1 MSKKKNKPNANAKAM
16 RRALQRLP
24 EKQPASYSLDF
35 PDLPDG
41 VKPNGL
47 AMDNSPLGNFGADC
61 FFGTGFIGY
70 PRLAEL
76 AQISEYRGVSETTA
90 NEMTRQWIEIKS
102 VGEEDNSEAI
112 KQIEECYERLNVRG
126 VFRKAIET
134 DGLFG
139 RGQILVQ
146 IKDHDGKLANP
157 LLLTEKTIAK
167 GSLKALVNIE
177 PMWTTPA
184 PYNAI
189 DPTLPDFYKPKAWYV
204 MAQEIHASRLF
215 TLISRP
221 VPDMLKPA
229 YNFGG
234 VSMTQLMMPYVE
246 RWLRTVDSVSDLLH
260 SFSLS
265 GIKTDMSAILSGSDD
280 GDTNIMLRAELYNRL
295 RDNRGLMLLSKDEEE
310 FFQFNTPLSG
320 LDALLAQSQEQMAA
334 PSHTPLVKLLGITP
348 SGLNASTEGEIAVY
362 YDYIRA
368 MQENLLRDPL
378 DKLLKLVQ
386 LHLFGKVND
395 NITFDFAPL
404 QQMNE
409 TELSTIRKSD
419 TDRDVAYIQAGV
431 VSAEE
436 VRGRLASEPD
446 SGYNGIDVEDVPEM
460 PDDGFSDG
468 LNDGEWE
475 DGGDP
480 ADLKPEPAQDAEWD
494 ESKHPRAENGQFGGG
509 SGEKQTGKPS
519 KGKIDLGSLFQTA
532 ISNSGGNA
540 VYSDFAVIDGKTA
553 GIVKAE
559 TGIDISGWKH
569 SIGEADIR
577 HILKKHGNEKTE
589 NSRGQR
595 AVTQQDI
602 EKLPEIL
609 SDFDDMQYSGT
620 NEFGNETFLVKKR
633 IDDEIYC
640 AQEIWTGR
648 KKMVVKSMWIKT
660 AKKKP

>member
-1 MSKKKNKPNANAKAM
+1 MSKKKKHTDKAM

-35 PDLPDG
+35 PSLPDG
-41 VKPNGL
+41 VKPNGI
-47 AMDNSPLGNFGADC
+47 AMDSSPLGNFGADC

-76 AQISEYRGVSETTA
+76 AQISEYRSVSETTA

-102 VGEEDNSEAI
+102 VGEEDNSETI
-112 KQIEECYERLNVRG
+112 KQIEECYERLNVRD

-157 LLLTEKTIAK
+157 LLLTEKTITK

-295 RDNRGLMLLSKDEEE
+295 RDNRGLMLLNKDEEE

-362 YDYIRA
+362 YDYIRS

-395 NITFDFAPL
+395 NITFDFVPL
-404 QQMNE
+404 QQMSE
-409 TELSTIRKSD
+409 TELSIIRKSD

-446 SGYNGIDVEDVPEM
+446 SGYNGIDVEDVPGI

-468 LNDGEWE
+468 LNDGGEE
-475 DGGDP
+475 EGEAPTDP
-480 ADLKPEPAQDAEWD
+480 KPEPAQDAEWD
-494 ESKHPRAENGQFGGG
+494 ESKHPRAENGQFGAG
-509 SGEKQTGKPS
+509 SRLPEKQE
-519 KGKIDLGSLFQTA
+519 DQA
-532 ISNSGGNA
+532 Q
-540 VYSDFAVIDGKTA
+540 
-553 GIVKAE
+553 AE
-559 TGIDISGWKH
+559 MPEIK
-569 SIGEADIR
+569 
-577 HILKKHGNEKTE
+577 GNELGLWSSMKELRNKAKDYAKRFVGKRFVNRST
-589 NSRGQR
+589 
-595 AVTQQDI
+595 
-602 EKLPEIL
+602 
-609 SDFDDMQYSGT
+609 
-620 NEFGNETFLVKKR
+620 GNEIEVPMSGVKHTLAGAADSLIKTIPAIPKIIQSSRLVATKEDKHNDPN
-633 IDDEIYC
+633 IIAVEIYQAKVRVESLDKEVVMTVKHC
-640 AQEIWTGR
+640 RDGR
-648 KKMVVKSMWIKT
+648 RYYDHGYLKE
-660 AKKKP
+660 

>member
-1 MSKKKNKPNANAKAM
+1 MSKKKKHTDKAM

-35 PDLPDG
+35 PGLPDG
-41 VKPNGL
+41 VKPNGI
-47 AMDNSPLGNFGADC
+47 AMDGSPLGNFGADC

-76 AQISEYRGVSETTA
+76 AQISEYRSVSETTA

-102 VGEEDNSEAI
+102 AGEEDNSETI
-112 KQIEECYERLNVRG
+112 RQIEECCERLNVRD
-126 VFRKAIET
+126 VFRKAVET

-146 IKDHDGKLANP
+146 IKGHDGKLANP

-184 PYNAI
+184 PYNAV

-265 GIKTDMSAILSGSDD
+265 GIKTDMSAILGGSDD
-280 GDTNIMLRAELYNRL
+280 GDTNIILRAELYNRL

-348 SGLNASTEGEIAVY
+348 SGLNAGTEGEIAVY
-362 YDYIRA
+362 YDHIRA

-395 NITFDFAPL
+395 NITFDFVPL
-404 QQMNE
+404 RQMSE

-436 VRGRLASEPD
+436 VRGRLAGEPG

-468 LNDGEWE
+468 LNDGAEE
-475 DGGDP
+475 DVGGQADP
-480 ADLKPEPAQDAEWD
+480 KPEPAQDAEWD
-494 ESKHPRAENGQFGGG
+494 ESKHPRAENGRFGGG
-509 SGEKQTGKPS
+509 SGQPERQDGQLQVEIPEIKGSELGLWSSMKELRNKAKDYAKRFVGKKFVNRS
-519 KGKIDLGSLFQTA
+519 T
-532 ISNSGGNA
+532 
-540 VYSDFAVIDGKTA
+540 
-553 GIVKAE
+553 
-559 TGIDISGWKH
+559 
-569 SIGEADIR
+569 
-577 HILKKHGNEKTE
+577 GNEIEVPMSGVKHTLAGAADSLIKTIPAIPKIIQS
-589 NSRGQR
+589 SRLVATKEDKHNDQNII
-595 AVTQQDI
+595 AV
-602 EKLPEIL
+602 
-609 SDFDDMQYSGT
+609 
-620 NEFGNETFLVKKR
+620 
-633 IDDEIYC
+633 EIYQAKVRVESLDKEVVMTVKHC
-640 AQEIWTGR
+640 RDGR
-648 KKMVVKSMWIKT
+648 RYYDHGYLKE
-660 AKKKP
+660 

>member
-1 MSKKKNKPNANAKAM
+1 MSKKKKHTDKAM

-35 PDLPDG
+35 PALPDG

-47 AMDNSPLGNFGADC
+47 AMDSSPLGNFGADC

-76 AQISEYRGVSETTA
+76 AQISEYRSVSETTA

-112 KQIEECYERLNVRG
+112 KQIEECYERLNVRD

-362 YDYIRA
+362 YDHIRA

-395 NITFDFAPL
+395 NITFDFVPL
-404 QQMNE
+404 QQMTE
-409 TELSTIRKSD
+409 AELSTIRKSD

-468 LNDGEWE
+468 LNEGEGE
-475 DGGDP
+475 EGEAP
-480 ADLKPEPAQDAEWD
+480 TAPKPEPAQDAKRD
-494 ESKHPRAENGQFGGG
+494 ESKP
-509 SGEKQTGKPS
+509 
-519 KGKIDLGSLFQTA
+519 
-532 ISNSGGNA
+532 
-540 VYSDFAVIDGKTA
+540 
-553 GIVKAE
+553 
-559 TGIDISGWKH
+559 
-569 SIGEADIR
+569 
-577 HILKKHGNEKTE
+577 
-589 NSRGQR
+589 
-595 AVTQQDI
+595 
-602 EKLPEIL
+602 
-609 SDFDDMQYSGT
+609 
-620 NEFGNETFLVKKR
+620 
-633 IDDEIYC
+633 
-640 AQEIWTGR
+640 
-648 KKMVVKSMWIKT
+648 
-660 AKKKP
+660 

>member
-1 MSKKKNKPNANAKAM
+1 MSKKKKHTDKAM

-35 PDLPDG
+35 PALPDG
-41 VKPNGL
+41 VKPNGI
-47 AMDNSPLGNFGADC
+47 AMDGSPLGNFGADC

-76 AQISEYRGVSETTA
+76 AQISEYRSVSETTA

-102 VGEEDNSEAI
+102 AGEEDNSEAI
-112 KQIEECYERLNVRG
+112 KQIEECCERLNVRD
-126 VFRKAIET
+126 VFRKAVET

-146 IKDHDGKLANP
+146 IKGHDGKLANP

-184 PYNAI
+184 PYNAV

-265 GIKTDMSAILSGSDD
+265 GIKTDMSAILGGSDD
-280 GDTNIMLRAELYNRL
+280 GDTNIILRAELYNRL

-362 YDYIRA
+362 YDHIRA

-395 NITFDFAPL
+395 NITFDFVPL
-404 QQMNE
+404 RQMSE

-436 VRGRLASEPD
+436 VRGRLAGEPG

-468 LNDGEWE
+468 MNDGAEE
-475 DGGDP
+475 DVGGQTDP
-480 ADLKPEPAQDAEWD
+480 KPEPAQDAEWD
-494 ESKHPRAENGQFGGG
+494 ESKHPRAQNGRFGGG
-509 SGEKQTGKPS
+509 SGQPERQDGQLQVEIPEIKGSELGLWSSMKELRNKAKDYAKRFVGKKFVNRS
-519 KGKIDLGSLFQTA
+519 T
-532 ISNSGGNA
+532 
-540 VYSDFAVIDGKTA
+540 
-553 GIVKAE
+553 
-559 TGIDISGWKH
+559 
-569 SIGEADIR
+569 
-577 HILKKHGNEKTE
+577 GNEIEVPMSGVKHTLAGAADSLIKTIPAIPKIIQS
-589 NSRGQR
+589 SRLVATKEDKHNDQNII
-595 AVTQQDI
+595 AV
-602 EKLPEIL
+602 
-609 SDFDDMQYSGT
+609 
-620 NEFGNETFLVKKR
+620 
-633 IDDEIYC
+633 EIYQAKVRVESLDKEVVMTVKHC
-640 AQEIWTGR
+640 RDGR
-648 KKMVVKSMWIKT
+648 RYYDHGYLKE
-660 AKKKP
+660 

>member
-1 MSKKKNKPNANAKAM
+1 MSKKKKHTDKAM

-35 PDLPDG
+35 PTLPDG

-47 AMDNSPLGNFGADC
+47 AMDSSPLGNFGADC

-76 AQISEYRGVSETTA
+76 AQISEYRSVSETTA

-112 KQIEECYERLNVRG
+112 KQIEECYERLNVRD

-215 TLISRP
+215 TLVSRP

-395 NITFDFAPL
+395 NITFDFVPL
-404 QQMNE
+404 QQMTE
-409 TELSTIRKSD
+409 AELSTIRKSD

-436 VRGRLASEPD
+436 VRGRLAGEPD

-468 LNDGEWE
+468 LNDGEGEEGE
-475 DGGDP
+475 DPTDP
-480 ADLKPEPAQDAEWD
+480 KPEPAQDAEWD
-494 ESKHPRAENGQFGGG
+494 ESKHPRAENGQFGAG
-509 SGEKQTGKPS
+509 SGLPEKQE
-519 KGKIDLGSLFQTA
+519 DQA
-532 ISNSGGNA
+532 Q
-540 VYSDFAVIDGKTA
+540 
-553 GIVKAE
+553 AE
-559 TGIDISGWKH
+559 MPEIK
-569 SIGEADIR
+569 
-577 HILKKHGNEKTE
+577 GNELGLWSSMKELRNKAKDYAKRFVGKKFVNRST
-589 NSRGQR
+589 
-595 AVTQQDI
+595 
-602 EKLPEIL
+602 
-609 SDFDDMQYSGT
+609 
-620 NEFGNETFLVKKR
+620 GNEIEVPMSGVKHTLAGAADSLIKTIPAIPKIIQSSRLVATKEDKHNDPN
-633 IDDEIYC
+633 IIAVEIYQAKVRVESLDKEVVMTVKHC
-640 AQEIWTGR
+640 RDGR
-648 KKMVVKSMWIKT
+648 RYYDHGYLKE
-660 AKKKP
+660 

>member
-1 MSKKKNKPNANAKAM
+1 MSKKKKHTDKAM

-35 PDLPDG
+35 PALPDG
-41 VKPNGL
+41 VKPNGI
-47 AMDNSPLGNFGADC
+47 AMDGSPLGNFGADC

-76 AQISEYRGVSETTA
+76 AQISEYRSVSETTA

-102 VGEEDNSEAI
+102 AGEEDNSEAI
-112 KQIEECYERLNVRG
+112 KQIEECCERLNVRD
-126 VFRKAIET
+126 VFRKAVET

-146 IKDHDGKLANP
+146 IKGHDGKLANP

-184 PYNAI
+184 PYNAV

-265 GIKTDMSAILSGSDD
+265 GIKTDMSAILGGSDD
-280 GDTNIMLRAELYNRL
+280 GDTNIILRAELYNRL

-362 YDYIRA
+362 YDHIRA

-395 NITFDFAPL
+395 NITFDFVPL
-404 QQMNE
+404 RQMSE

-436 VRGRLASEPD
+436 VRGRLAGEPG

-468 LNDGEWE
+468 LNDGDGE
-475 DGGDP
+475 DVGGQADP
-480 ADLKPEPAQDAEWD
+480 KPEPAQDAEWD
-494 ESKHPRAENGQFGGG
+494 ESKHPRAENGRFGGG
-509 SGEKQTGKPS
+509 SGQPERQDGQLQVEIPEIKGSELGLWSSMKELRNKAKDYAKRFVGKKFVNRS
-519 KGKIDLGSLFQTA
+519 T
-532 ISNSGGNA
+532 
-540 VYSDFAVIDGKTA
+540 
-553 GIVKAE
+553 
-559 TGIDISGWKH
+559 
-569 SIGEADIR
+569 
-577 HILKKHGNEKTE
+577 GNEIEVPMSGVKHTLAGAADSLIKTIPAIPKIIQS
-589 NSRGQR
+589 SRLVATKEDKHNDQNII
-595 AVTQQDI
+595 AV
-602 EKLPEIL
+602 
-609 SDFDDMQYSGT
+609 
-620 NEFGNETFLVKKR
+620 
-633 IDDEIYC
+633 EIYQAKVRVESLDKEVVMTVKHC
-640 AQEIWTGR
+640 RDGR
-648 KKMVVKSMWIKT
+648 RYYDHGYLKE
-660 AKKKP
+660 

>member
-1 MSKKKNKPNANAKAM
+1 MSKKKKHADKAM

-35 PDLPDG
+35 PILPAG

-47 AMDNSPLGNFGADC
+47 AMDASPLGNFGADC

-76 AQISEYRGVSETTA
+76 AQISEYRSVSETTA

-112 KQIEECYERLNVRG
+112 KQIEECYERLNVRD

-146 IKDHDGKLANP
+146 IKGHDGKLANP

-189 DPTLPDFYKPKAWYV
+189 DPTQPDFYKPKAWYV

-265 GIKTDMSAILSGSDD
+265 GIKTDMSAILNGNDD
-280 GDTNIMLRAELYNRL
+280 GDTNIILRAELYNRL
-295 RDNRGLMLLSKDEEE
+295 RDNRGLMLLSKDDEE

-362 YDYIRA
+362 YDHIRA

-386 LHLFGKVND
+386 LHLFGQVND
-395 NITFDFAPL
+395 NITFDFVPL
-404 QQMNE
+404 QQMSE

-446 SGYNGIDVEDVPEM
+446 SGYNGIDVEDVPEA
-460 PDDGFSDG
+460 PDDFSGSLGGG
-468 LNDGEWE
+468 LENDGGEE
-475 DGGDP
+475 SGEP

-494 ESKHPRAENGQFGGG
+494 ESKHPRAENGQFGEGG
-509 SGEKQTGKPS
+509 LSQNNV
-519 KGKIDLGSLFQTA
+519 A
-532 ISNSGGNA
+532 
-540 VYSDFAVIDGKTA
+540 
-553 GIVKAE
+553 
-559 TGIDISGWKH
+559 DISGFLGTEYQGKGQAAIQKLRQEKNGHIKGAFHRSDIGDIALAWGNDDVGLKH
-569 SIGEADIR
+569 IIKRREEQGIDVDLFLEDID
-577 HILKKHGNEKTE
+577 E
-589 NSRGQR
+589 
-595 AVTQQDI
+595 VI
-602 EKLPEIL
+602 EK
-609 SDFDDMQYSGT
+609 
-620 NEFGNETFLVKKR
+620 GNIQKSQETGNF
-633 IDDEIYC
+633 
-640 AQEIWTGR
+640 EIWHN
-648 KKMVVKSMWIKT
+648 KKMAVISPEFKGNQLMFLLTAFKSRKQKT
-660 AKKKP
+660 NP

>member
-1 MSKKKNKPNANAKAM
+1 MSKKKKHTDKAM

-35 PDLPDG
+35 PALPDG
-41 VKPNGL
+41 VKPNGI
-47 AMDNSPLGNFGADC
+47 AMDGSPLGNFGADC

-76 AQISEYRGVSETTA
+76 AQISEYRSVSETTA

-102 VGEEDNSEAI
+102 AGEEDNSEAI
-112 KQIEECYERLNVRG
+112 KQIEECCERLNVRD
-126 VFRKAIET
+126 VFRKAVET

-146 IKDHDGKLANP
+146 IKGHDGKLANP

-184 PYNAI
+184 PYNAV

-265 GIKTDMSAILSGSDD
+265 GIKTDMSAILGGSDD
-280 GDTNIMLRAELYNRL
+280 GDTNIILRAELYNRL

-362 YDYIRA
+362 YDHIRA

-395 NITFDFAPL
+395 NITFDFVPL
-404 QQMNE
+404 RQMSE

-436 VRGRLASEPD
+436 VRGRLAGEPG

-468 LNDGEWE
+468 LNDGDGE
-475 DGGDP
+475 DVGGQADP
-480 ADLKPEPAQDAEWD
+480 KPEPAQDAEWD
-494 ESKHPRAENGQFGGG
+494 ESKHPRADNGRFGGG
-509 SGEKQTGKPS
+509 SGQPERQDGQLQVEIPEIKGSELGLWSSMKELRNKAKDYAKRFVGKKFVNRS
-519 KGKIDLGSLFQTA
+519 T
-532 ISNSGGNA
+532 
-540 VYSDFAVIDGKTA
+540 
-553 GIVKAE
+553 
-559 TGIDISGWKH
+559 
-569 SIGEADIR
+569 
-577 HILKKHGNEKTE
+577 GNEIEVPMSGVKHTLAGAADSLIKTIPAIPKIIQS
-589 NSRGQR
+589 SRLVATKEDKHNDQNII
-595 AVTQQDI
+595 AV
-602 EKLPEIL
+602 
-609 SDFDDMQYSGT
+609 
-620 NEFGNETFLVKKR
+620 
-633 IDDEIYC
+633 EIYQAKVRVESLDKEVVMTVKHC
-640 AQEIWTGR
+640 RDGR
-648 KKMVVKSMWIKT
+648 RYYDHGYLKE
-660 AKKKP
+660 

>member
-1 MSKKKNKPNANAKAM
+1 MSKKKKHTDKAM

-35 PDLPDG
+35 PSLPEG
-41 VKPNGL
+41 VKPNGI

-76 AQISEYRGVSETTA
+76 AQISEYRSVSETTA

-102 VGEEDNSEAI
+102 AGEEDNSETI
-112 KQIEECYERLNVRG
+112 RQIEECYERLNVRD
-126 VFRKAIET
+126 VFRKAVET

-146 IKDHDGKLANP
+146 IKGHDGKLANP

-265 GIKTDMSAILSGSDD
+265 GIKTDMSAILGGSDD
-280 GDTNIMLRAELYNRL
+280 GDTNIILRAELYNRL

-362 YDYIRA
+362 YDHIRA

-395 NITFDFAPL
+395 NITFDFVPL
-404 QQMNE
+404 RQMSE

-436 VRGRLASEPD
+436 VRGRLAGEPG

-460 PDDGFSDG
+460 PSEGFSDG
-468 LNDGEWE
+468 MNDGAEE
-475 DGGDP
+475 DVGGQADP
-480 ADLKPEPAQDAEWD
+480 KPEPAQDAEWD
-494 ESKHPRAENGQFGGG
+494 ESKHPRAENGRFGGG
-509 SGEKQTGKPS
+509 SGQPERQDGQLQVEIPEIKGSELGLWSSMKELRNKAKDYAKRFVGKKFVNRS
-519 KGKIDLGSLFQTA
+519 T
-532 ISNSGGNA
+532 
-540 VYSDFAVIDGKTA
+540 
-553 GIVKAE
+553 
-559 TGIDISGWKH
+559 
-569 SIGEADIR
+569 
-577 HILKKHGNEKTE
+577 GNEIEVPMSGVKHTLAGAADSLIKTIPAIPKIIQS
-589 NSRGQR
+589 SRLVATKEDKHNDQNII
-595 AVTQQDI
+595 AV
-602 EKLPEIL
+602 
-609 SDFDDMQYSGT
+609 
-620 NEFGNETFLVKKR
+620 
-633 IDDEIYC
+633 EIYQAKVRVESLDKEVVMTVKHC
-640 AQEIWTGR
+640 RDGR
-648 KKMVVKSMWIKT
+648 RYYDHGYLKE
-660 AKKKP
+660 

>member
-1 MSKKKNKPNANAKAM
+1 MSKKKKHTDKAM

-35 PDLPDG
+35 PALPDG
-41 VKPNGL
+41 VKPNGI
-47 AMDNSPLGNFGADC
+47 AMDGSPLGNFGADC

-76 AQISEYRGVSETTA
+76 AQISEYRSVSETTA

-112 KQIEECYERLNVRG
+112 KQIEECCERLNVRD
-126 VFRKAIET
+126 VFRKAVET

-146 IKDHDGKLANP
+146 IKGHDGKLANP

-184 PYNAI
+184 PYNAV

-265 GIKTDMSAILSGSDD
+265 GIKTDMSAILGGSDD
-280 GDTNIMLRAELYNRL
+280 GDTNIILRAELYNRL

-362 YDYIRA
+362 YDHIRA

-395 NITFDFAPL
+395 NITFDFVPL
-404 QQMNE
+404 RQMSE

-436 VRGRLASEPD
+436 VRGRLAGEPG

-460 PDDGFSDG
+460 PDDGFSDS
-468 LNDGEWE
+468 LNDGEGE
-475 DGGDP
+475 EGEAP
-480 ADLKPEPAQDAEWD
+480 ADPKPEPAQDAEWD
-494 ESKHPRAENGQFGGG
+494 ESKHPRAENGQFGSGG
-509 SGEKQTGKPS
+509 SG
-519 KGKIDLGSLFQTA
+519 
-532 ISNSGGNA
+532 
-540 VYSDFAVIDGKTA
+540 
-553 GIVKAE
+553 KAE
-559 TGIDISGWKH
+559 TSETAAKQAVVSISGSGLGSFSETKELRKAAMQYARENFVGKSYRNASSGHDIQITWQGIKH
-569 SIGEADIR
+569 ATAKTNPAELALIPKLDAILRKAEYIGSYKDRKERPDILAAHKYQTVVNLDGQMLNVGVVVR
-577 HILKKHGNEKTE
+577 EMQDGHKHYDHFILKD
-589 NSRGQR
+589 Q
-595 AVTQQDI
+595 
-602 EKLPEIL
+602 
-609 SDFDDMQYSGT
+609 
-620 NEFGNETFLVKKR
+620 
-633 IDDEIYC
+633 
-640 AQEIWTGR
+640 
-648 KKMVVKSMWIKT
+648 
-660 AKKKP
+660 

>member
-1 MSKKKNKPNANAKAM
+1 MSKKKKHTDKAM

-35 PDLPDG
+35 PALPDG
-41 VKPNGL
+41 VKPNGI
-47 AMDNSPLGNFGADC
+47 AMDSSPLGNFGADC

-76 AQISEYRGVSETTA
+76 AQISEYRSVSETTA

-112 KQIEECYERLNVRG
+112 KQIEECYERLNVRD

-362 YDYIRA
+362 YDHIRA

-404 QQMNE
+404 QQMSE

-446 SGYNGIDVEDVPEM
+446 SGYNGIDVEDVPEI

-468 LNDGEWE
+468 LNDGGEE
-475 DGGDP
+475 EGEAP
-480 ADLKPEPAQDAEWD
+480 TNPKPEPAQDAEWD
-494 ESKHPRAENGQFGGG
+494 ESKHPRAENGQFGAG
-509 SGEKQTGKPS
+509 SRLPEKQE
-519 KGKIDLGSLFQTA
+519 DQA
-532 ISNSGGNA
+532 Q
-540 VYSDFAVIDGKTA
+540 
-553 GIVKAE
+553 AE
-559 TGIDISGWKH
+559 MPEIK
-569 SIGEADIR
+569 
-577 HILKKHGNEKTE
+577 GNELGLWSSMKELRNKAKDYAKRFVGKRFVNRST
-589 NSRGQR
+589 
-595 AVTQQDI
+595 
-602 EKLPEIL
+602 
-609 SDFDDMQYSGT
+609 
-620 NEFGNETFLVKKR
+620 GNEIEVPMSGVKHTLAGAADSLIKTIPAIPKIIQSSRLVATKEDKHNDPN
-633 IDDEIYC
+633 IIAVEIYQAKVRVESLDKEVVMTVKHC
-640 AQEIWTGR
+640 RDGR
-648 KKMVVKSMWIKT
+648 RYYDHGYLKE
-660 AKKKP
+660 

>member
-1 MSKKKNKPNANAKAM
+1 MSKKKKHTDKAM

-35 PDLPDG
+35 PGLPDG
-41 VKPNGL
+41 VKPNGI
-47 AMDNSPLGNFGADC
+47 AMDGSPLENFGADC

-76 AQISEYRGVSETTA
+76 AQISEYRSVSETTA

-102 VGEEDNSEAI
+102 AGEEDNSEAI
-112 KQIEECYERLNVRG
+112 KQIEECCERLNVRD
-126 VFRKAIET
+126 VFRKAVET

-146 IKDHDGKLANP
+146 IKGHDGKLANP

-184 PYNAI
+184 PYNAV

-265 GIKTDMSAILSGSDD
+265 GIKTDMSAILGGSDD
-280 GDTNIMLRAELYNRL
+280 GDTNIILRAELYNRL

-362 YDYIRA
+362 YDHIRA

-395 NITFDFAPL
+395 NITFDFVPL
-404 QQMNE
+404 RQMSE

-419 TDRDVAYIQAGV
+419 TDRDIAYIQAGV

-436 VRGRLASEPD
+436 VRGRLAGEPG

-468 LNDGEWE
+468 LNDGAEE
-475 DGGDP
+475 DVGGQADP
-480 ADLKPEPAQDAEWD
+480 KPEPAQDAEWD
-494 ESKHPRAENGQFGGG
+494 ESKHPRAENGRFGGG
-509 SGEKQTGKPS
+509 SGQPERQDGQLQVEIPEIKGSELGLWSSMKELRNKAKDYAKRFVGKKFVNRS
-519 KGKIDLGSLFQTA
+519 T
-532 ISNSGGNA
+532 
-540 VYSDFAVIDGKTA
+540 
-553 GIVKAE
+553 
-559 TGIDISGWKH
+559 
-569 SIGEADIR
+569 
-577 HILKKHGNEKTE
+577 GNEIEVPMSGVKHTLAGAADSLIKTIPAIPKIIQS
-589 NSRGQR
+589 SRLVATKEDKHNDQNII
-595 AVTQQDI
+595 AV
-602 EKLPEIL
+602 
-609 SDFDDMQYSGT
+609 
-620 NEFGNETFLVKKR
+620 
-633 IDDEIYC
+633 EIYQAKVRVESLDKEVVMTVKHC
-640 AQEIWTGR
+640 RDGR
-648 KKMVVKSMWIKT
+648 RYYDHGYLKE
-660 AKKKP
+660 

>member
-1 MSKKKNKPNANAKAM
+1 MSKKKNKPNAKAM

-35 PDLPDG
+35 PTLPDG
-41 VKPNGL
+41 VKPNGM
-47 AMDNSPLGNFGADC
+47 AMDSSPLGNFGADC

-76 AQISEYRGVSETTA
+76 AQISEYRSVSETTA

-102 VGEEDNSEAI
+102 VGEEDNSDLI
-112 KQIEECYERLNVRG
+112 KQIEECYERLNVRD

-167 GSLKALVNIE
+167 GSLKSLVNIE

-362 YDYIRA
+362 YDHIRA

-395 NITFDFAPL
+395 NITFDFVPL
-404 QQMNE
+404 QQMSE

-436 VRGRLASEPD
+436 VRVRLASEPD

-468 LNDGEWE
+468 LNDGGEE
-475 DGGDP
+475 EGEAPTDP
-480 ADLKPEPAQDAEWD
+480 KPEPAQDAEWD
-494 ESKHPRAENGQFGGG
+494 ESKHPRAENGQFGSG
-509 SGEKQTGKPS
+509 SGLPEKQE
-519 KGKIDLGSLFQTA
+519 DQAQTEMPE
-532 ISNSGGNA
+532 I
-540 VYSDFAVIDGKTA
+540 K
-553 GIVKAE
+553 
-559 TGIDISGWKH
+559 
-569 SIGEADIR
+569 
-577 HILKKHGNEKTE
+577 GNELGLWSSMKELRNKAKDYAKRFVGKKFVNRST
-589 NSRGQR
+589 
-595 AVTQQDI
+595 
-602 EKLPEIL
+602 
-609 SDFDDMQYSGT
+609 
-620 NEFGNETFLVKKR
+620 GNEIEVPMSGVKHTLAGAADSLIKTIPAIPKIIQSSRLVATKEDKHNDPN
-633 IDDEIYC
+633 IIAVEIYQAKVRVESLDKEVVMTVKHC
-640 AQEIWTGR
+640 RDGR
-648 KKMVVKSMWIKT
+648 RYYDHGYLKE
-660 AKKKP
+660 

>member
-1 MSKKKNKPNANAKAM
+1 MSKKKKHTDKAM

-35 PDLPDG
+35 PALPDG

-76 AQISEYRGVSETTA
+76 AQISEYRSVSETTA

-189 DPTLPDFYKPKAWYV
+189 DPTQPDFYKPKAWYV

-362 YDYIRA
+362 YDHIRA

-395 NITFDFAPL
+395 NITFDFVPL
-404 QQMNE
+404 QQMSE

-468 LNDGEWE
+468 LNDGEGGE
-475 DGGDP
+475 GGDP
-480 ADLKPEPAQDAEWD
+480 TDPKPEPAQDAEWD
-494 ESKHPRAENGQFGGG
+494 ESKHPRAENGQFGVG
-509 SGEKQTGKPS
+509 SGLPEKQE
-519 KGKIDLGSLFQTA
+519 DQA
-532 ISNSGGNA
+532 Q
-540 VYSDFAVIDGKTA
+540 
-553 GIVKAE
+553 AE
-559 TGIDISGWKH
+559 MPEIK
-569 SIGEADIR
+569 
-577 HILKKHGNEKTE
+577 GNELGLWSSMKELRNKAKDYAKRFVGKKFVNRST
-589 NSRGQR
+589 
-595 AVTQQDI
+595 
-602 EKLPEIL
+602 
-609 SDFDDMQYSGT
+609 
-620 NEFGNETFLVKKR
+620 GNEIEVPMSGVKHTLAGAADSLIKTIPAIPKIIQSSRLVATKEDKHNDPN
-633 IDDEIYC
+633 IIAVEIYQAKVRVESLDKEVVMTVKHC
-640 AQEIWTGR
+640 RDGR
-648 KKMVVKSMWIKT
+648 RYYDHGYLKE
-660 AKKKP
+660 

>member
-1 MSKKKNKPNANAKAM
+1 MSKKKKHTDKAM

-35 PDLPDG
+35 PALPDG
-41 VKPNGL
+41 VKPNGI
-47 AMDNSPLGNFGADC
+47 AMDGSPLGNFGADC

-76 AQISEYRGVSETTA
+76 AQISEYRSVSETTA

-102 VGEEDNSEAI
+102 AGEEDNSEAI
-112 KQIEECYERLNVRG
+112 RQIEECYERLNVRD
-126 VFRKAIET
+126 VFRKAVET

-146 IKDHDGKLANP
+146 IKGHDGKLANP

-184 PYNAI
+184 PYNAV

-265 GIKTDMSAILSGSDD
+265 GIKTDMSAILGGSDD
-280 GDTNIMLRAELYNRL
+280 GDTNIILRAELYNRL

-362 YDYIRA
+362 YDHIRA

-395 NITFDFAPL
+395 NITFDFVPL
-404 QQMNE
+404 RQMSE

-436 VRGRLASEPD
+436 VRGRLAGEPG

-468 LNDGEWE
+468 LNDGAEE
-475 DGGDP
+475 DVGGQADP
-480 ADLKPEPAQDAEWD
+480 KPEPAQDAEWD
-494 ESKHPRAENGQFGGG
+494 ESKHPRAENGRFGGG
-509 SGEKQTGKPS
+509 SGQPERQDGQLQVEIPEIKGSELGLWSSMKELRNKAKDYAKRFVGKKFVNRS
-519 KGKIDLGSLFQTA
+519 T
-532 ISNSGGNA
+532 
-540 VYSDFAVIDGKTA
+540 
-553 GIVKAE
+553 
-559 TGIDISGWKH
+559 
-569 SIGEADIR
+569 
-577 HILKKHGNEKTE
+577 GNEIEVPMSGVKHTLAGAADSLIKTIPAIPKIIQS
-589 NSRGQR
+589 SRLVATKEDKHNDQNII
-595 AVTQQDI
+595 AV
-602 EKLPEIL
+602 
-609 SDFDDMQYSGT
+609 
-620 NEFGNETFLVKKR
+620 
-633 IDDEIYC
+633 EIYQAKVRVESLDKEVVMTVKHC
-640 AQEIWTGR
+640 RDGR
-648 KKMVVKSMWIKT
+648 RYYDHGYLKE
-660 AKKKP
+660 

>member
-1 MSKKKNKPNANAKAM
+1 MSKKKKHTDKAM

-35 PDLPDG
+35 PGLPDG
-41 VKPNGL
+41 VKPNGI
-47 AMDNSPLGNFGADC
+47 AMDGSPLGNFGADC

-76 AQISEYRGVSETTA
+76 AQISEYRSVSETTA

-102 VGEEDNSEAI
+102 AGEEDNSETI
-112 KQIEECYERLNVRG
+112 RQIEECCERLNVRD
-126 VFRKAIET
+126 VFRKAVET

-146 IKDHDGKLANP
+146 IKGHDGKLANP

-184 PYNAI
+184 PYNAV

-265 GIKTDMSAILSGSDD
+265 GIKTDMSAILGGSDD
-280 GDTNIMLRAELYNRL
+280 GDTNIILRAELYNRL

-362 YDYIRA
+362 YDHIRA

-395 NITFDFAPL
+395 NITFDFVPL
-404 QQMNE
+404 RQMSE

-436 VRGRLASEPD
+436 VRGRLAGEPG

-468 LNDGEWE
+468 LNDGAEE
-475 DGGDP
+475 DVGGQADP
-480 ADLKPEPAQDAEWD
+480 KPEPAQDAEWD
-494 ESKHPRAENGQFGGG
+494 ESKHPRAENGRFGGG
-509 SGEKQTGKPS
+509 SGQPERQDGQLQVEIPEIKGSELGLWSSMKELRNKAKDYAKRFVGKKFVNRS
-519 KGKIDLGSLFQTA
+519 T
-532 ISNSGGNA
+532 
-540 VYSDFAVIDGKTA
+540 
-553 GIVKAE
+553 
-559 TGIDISGWKH
+559 
-569 SIGEADIR
+569 
-577 HILKKHGNEKTE
+577 GNEIEVPMSGVKHTLAGAADSLIKTIPAIPKIIQS
-589 NSRGQR
+589 SRLVATKEDKHNDQNII
-595 AVTQQDI
+595 AV
-602 EKLPEIL
+602 
-609 SDFDDMQYSGT
+609 
-620 NEFGNETFLVKKR
+620 
-633 IDDEIYC
+633 EIYQAKVRVESLDKEVVMTVKHC
-640 AQEIWTGR
+640 RDGR
-648 KKMVVKSMWIKT
+648 RYYDHGYLKE
-660 AKKKP
+660 

>member
-1 MSKKKNKPNANAKAM
+1 MSKKKKHTDKAM

-35 PDLPDG
+35 PGLPDG
-41 VKPNGL
+41 VKPNGI
-47 AMDNSPLGNFGADC
+47 AMDGSPLGNFGADC

-76 AQISEYRGVSETTA
+76 AQISEYRSVSETTA

-102 VGEEDNSEAI
+102 AGEEDNSETI
-112 KQIEECYERLNVRG
+112 RQIEECCERLNVRD
-126 VFRKAIET
+126 VFRKAVET

-146 IKDHDGKLANP
+146 IKGHDGKLANP

-184 PYNAI
+184 PYNAV

-265 GIKTDMSAILSGSDD
+265 GIKTDMSAILGGSDD
-280 GDTNIMLRAELYNRL
+280 GDTNIILRAELYNRL

-362 YDYIRA
+362 YDHIRA

-395 NITFDFAPL
+395 NITFDFVPL
-404 QQMNE
+404 RQMSE

-436 VRGRLASEPD
+436 VRGRLAGEPG

-460 PDDGFSDG
+460 PDDGFSDD
-468 LNDGEWE
+468 LNDGAEE
-475 DGGDP
+475 DVGGQADP
-480 ADLKPEPAQDAEWD
+480 KPEPAQDAEWD
-494 ESKHPRAENGQFGGG
+494 ESKHPRAENGRFGGG
-509 SGEKQTGKPS
+509 SGQPERQDGQLQVEIPEIKGSELGLWSSMKELRNKAKDYAKRFVGKKFVNRS
-519 KGKIDLGSLFQTA
+519 T
-532 ISNSGGNA
+532 
-540 VYSDFAVIDGKTA
+540 
-553 GIVKAE
+553 
-559 TGIDISGWKH
+559 
-569 SIGEADIR
+569 
-577 HILKKHGNEKTE
+577 GNEIEVPMSGVKHTLAGAADSLIKTIPAIPKIIQS
-589 NSRGQR
+589 SRLVATKEDKHNDQNII
-595 AVTQQDI
+595 AV
-602 EKLPEIL
+602 
-609 SDFDDMQYSGT
+609 
-620 NEFGNETFLVKKR
+620 
-633 IDDEIYC
+633 EIYQAKVRVESLDKEVVMTVKHC
-640 AQEIWTGR
+640 RDGR
-648 KKMVVKSMWIKT
+648 RYYDHGYLKE
-660 AKKKP
+660 

>member
-1 MSKKKNKPNANAKAM
+1 MSKKKKHTDKAM

-35 PDLPDG
+35 PGLPDG
-41 VKPNGL
+41 VKPNGI
-47 AMDNSPLGNFGADC
+47 AMDGSPLGNFGADC

-76 AQISEYRGVSETTA
+76 AQISEYRSVSETTA

-102 VGEEDNSEAI
+102 AGEEDNSETI
-112 KQIEECYERLNVRG
+112 RQIEECCERLNVRD
-126 VFRKAIET
+126 VFRKAVET

-146 IKDHDGKLANP
+146 IKGHDGKLANP

-184 PYNAI
+184 PYNAV

-265 GIKTDMSAILSGSDD
+265 GIKTDMSAILGGSDD
-280 GDTNIMLRAELYNRL
+280 GDTNIILRAELYNRL

-362 YDYIRA
+362 YDHIRA

-395 NITFDFAPL
+395 NITFDFVPL
-404 QQMNE
+404 RQMSE

-436 VRGRLASEPD
+436 VRGRLAGEPG

-468 LNDGEWE
+468 LNDGAEE
-475 DGGDP
+475 DVGGQADP
-480 ADLKPEPAQDAEWD
+480 KPEPAQDAEWD
-494 ESKHPRAENGQFGGG
+494 ESKHPRAENGRFGSGGG
-509 SGEKQTGKPS
+509 SKVET
-519 KGKIDLGSLFQTA
+519 
-532 ISNSGGNA
+532 
-540 VYSDFAVIDGKTA
+540 
-553 GIVKAE
+553 AE
-559 TGIDISGWKH
+559 TAEPLPEVKGDELGIWHSMKELRDKAKEYAKRFVGKKFVNRSTGHEIEVPMNGVKHTISGSNDGLIKTVPAIPKIIE
-569 SIGEADIR
+569 SAKLTETRED
-577 HILKKHGNEKTE
+577 KHGDANII
-589 NSRGQR
+589 G
-595 AVTQQDI
+595 V
-602 EKLPEIL
+602 
-609 SDFDDMQYSGT
+609 
-620 NEFGNETFLVKKR
+620 
-633 IDDEIYC
+633 EIYQSVLKIEG
-640 AQEIWTGR
+640 AEKEIIMTVKHYRDGR
-648 KKMVVKSMWIKT
+648 RYYDHGYLKT
-660 AKKKP
+660 Q

>member
-1 MSKKKNKPNANAKAM
+1 MSKKKKHTDKAM

-24 EKQPASYSLDF
+24 EKLPVSYSLDF
-35 PDLPDG
+35 PSLPDG

-47 AMDNSPLGNFGADC
+47 AMDSSPLGNFGADC

-76 AQISEYRGVSETTA
+76 AQISEYRSVSETTA

-112 KQIEECYERLNVRG
+112 KQIEECYERLNVRD

-139 RGQILVQ
+139 RGQILVL

-189 DPTLPDFYKPKAWYV
+189 DPTSPDFYKPKAWYV

-395 NITFDFAPL
+395 NITFDFVPL
-404 QQMNE
+404 QQMTE
-409 TELSTIRKSD
+409 AELSAIRKSD
-419 TDRDVAYIQAGV
+419 TDCDVAYIQAGV

-446 SGYNGIDVEDVPEM
+446 SGYNGIDVEDVPEI

-468 LNDGEWE
+468 LNDGEGE
-475 DGGDP
+475 EGGLPIDP
-480 ADLKPEPAQDAEWD
+480 KPEPAQDAEWD
-494 ESKHPRAENGQFGGG
+494 ESKHPRAENGQFG
-509 SGEKQTGKPS
+509 SGNGQPEKQ
-519 KGKIDLGSLFQTA
+519 
-532 ISNSGGNA
+532 
-540 VYSDFAVIDGKTA
+540 DGQAQVEMPEIK
-553 GIVKAE
+553 
-559 TGIDISGWKH
+559 
-569 SIGEADIR
+569 
-577 HILKKHGNEKTE
+577 GNELGLWSSMKELRNKAKDYAKRFVGKKFVNRST
-589 NSRGQR
+589 
-595 AVTQQDI
+595 
-602 EKLPEIL
+602 
-609 SDFDDMQYSGT
+609 
-620 NEFGNETFLVKKR
+620 GNEIEVPMSGVKHTLAGAADSLIKTIPAIPKIIQSSRLVATKEDKHNDPN
-633 IDDEIYC
+633 IIAVEIYQAKVRVESLDKEVVMTVKHC
-640 AQEIWTGR
+640 RDGR
-648 KKMVVKSMWIKT
+648 RYYDHGYLKE
-660 AKKKP
+660 

>member
-1 MSKKKNKPNANAKAM
+1 MSKKKKHTDKAM

-35 PDLPDG
+35 PALPDG
-41 VKPNGL
+41 VKPNGI
-47 AMDNSPLGNFGADC
+47 AMDGSPLGNFGADC

-76 AQISEYRGVSETTA
+76 AQISEYRSVSETTA

-102 VGEEDNSEAI
+102 AGEEDNSEAI
-112 KQIEECYERLNVRG
+112 RQIEECCERLNVRD
-126 VFRKAIET
+126 VFRKAVET

-184 PYNAI
+184 PYNAV

-265 GIKTDMSAILSGSDD
+265 GIKTDMSAILGGSDD
-280 GDTNIMLRAELYNRL
+280 GDTNIILRAELYNRL

-362 YDYIRA
+362 YDHIRA

-395 NITFDFAPL
+395 NITFDFVPL
-404 QQMNE
+404 RQMSE

-436 VRGRLASEPD
+436 VRGRLAGEPG

-460 PDDGFSDG
+460 PDDGFSDS
-468 LNDGEWE
+468 LNDGEGE
-475 DGGDP
+475 EGEAP
-480 ADLKPEPAQDAEWD
+480 ADPKPEPAQDAEWD
-494 ESKHPRAENGQFGGG
+494 ESKHPRADNGRFGGG
-509 SGEKQTGKPS
+509 SGQPERQDGQLQVEIPEIKGSELGLWSSMKELRNKAKDYAKRFVGKKFVNRS
-519 KGKIDLGSLFQTA
+519 T
-532 ISNSGGNA
+532 
-540 VYSDFAVIDGKTA
+540 
-553 GIVKAE
+553 
-559 TGIDISGWKH
+559 
-569 SIGEADIR
+569 
-577 HILKKHGNEKTE
+577 GNEIEVLMSGVKHTLAGAADSLIKTIPAIPKIIQS
-589 NSRGQR
+589 SRLVATKEDKHNDQNII
-595 AVTQQDI
+595 AV
-602 EKLPEIL
+602 
-609 SDFDDMQYSGT
+609 
-620 NEFGNETFLVKKR
+620 
-633 IDDEIYC
+633 EIYQAKVRVESLDKEVVMTVKHC
-640 AQEIWTGR
+640 RDGR
-648 KKMVVKSMWIKT
+648 RYYDHGYLKE
-660 AKKKP
+660 

>member
-1 MSKKKNKPNANAKAM
+1 MSKKKKHTDKAM

-24 EKQPASYSLDF
+24 EKQSASYSLDF
-35 PDLPDG
+35 PALPDG

-47 AMDNSPLGNFGADC
+47 AMDSSPLGNFGADC

-76 AQISEYRGVSETTA
+76 AQISEYRSVSETTA

-102 VGEEDNSEAI
+102 VGEEDNSETI
-112 KQIEECYERLNVRG
+112 KQIEECYERLNVRD

-362 YDYIRA
+362 YDHIRA

-395 NITFDFAPL
+395 NITFDFVPL
-404 QQMNE
+404 QQMSE
-409 TELSTIRKSD
+409 TDLSTIRKSD

-446 SGYNGIDVEDVPEM
+446 SGYNGIDVEDVPKM
-460 PDDGFSDG
+460 PDEGFSDG
-468 LNDGEWE
+468 LNDGEGE
-475 DGGDP
+475 ESGDP
-480 ADLKPEPAQDAEWD
+480 PDPKPEPAQDAEWD
-494 ESKHPRAENGQFGGG
+494 ESKHPRAENGQFGEG
-509 SGEKQTGKPS
+509 SGLLEKQE
-519 KGKIDLGSLFQTA
+519 DQA
-532 ISNSGGNA
+532 Q
-540 VYSDFAVIDGKTA
+540 
-553 GIVKAE
+553 AE
-559 TGIDISGWKH
+559 MPEIK
-569 SIGEADIR
+569 
-577 HILKKHGNEKTE
+577 GNELGLWSSMKELRNKAKDYAKRFVGKKFVNRST
-589 NSRGQR
+589 
-595 AVTQQDI
+595 
-602 EKLPEIL
+602 
-609 SDFDDMQYSGT
+609 
-620 NEFGNETFLVKKR
+620 GNEIEVPMSGVKHTLAGAADSLIKTIPAIPKIIQSSRLVATKEDKHNDPN
-633 IDDEIYC
+633 IIAVEIYQAKVRVESLDKEVVMTVKHC
-640 AQEIWTGR
+640 RDGR
-648 KKMVVKSMWIKT
+648 RYYDHGYLKE
-660 AKKKP
+660 

>member
-1 MSKKKNKPNANAKAM
+1 MSKKKKHTDKAM

-24 EKQPASYSLDF
+24 EKQPALYSLDF
-35 PDLPDG
+35 PALPDG
-41 VKPNGL
+41 VKPNGI
-47 AMDNSPLGNFGADC
+47 AMDSSPLGNFGADC

-76 AQISEYRGVSETTA
+76 AQISEYRSVSETTA

-112 KQIEECYERLNVRG
+112 KQIEECYERLNVRD

-362 YDYIRA
+362 YDHIRA

-395 NITFDFAPL
+395 NITFDFVPL
-404 QQMNE
+404 QQMSE

-468 LNDGEWE
+468 LNDGGEEEGE
-475 DGGDP
+475 DPTDP
-480 ADLKPEPAQDAEWD
+480 KPEPAQDAEWD
-494 ESKHPRAENGQFGGG
+494 ESKHPRAENGQFGAG
-509 SGEKQTGKPS
+509 SGLPEKQE
-519 KGKIDLGSLFQTA
+519 DQA
-532 ISNSGGNA
+532 Q
-540 VYSDFAVIDGKTA
+540 
-553 GIVKAE
+553 AE
-559 TGIDISGWKH
+559 MPEIK
-569 SIGEADIR
+569 
-577 HILKKHGNEKTE
+577 GNELGLWSSMKELRNKAKDYAKRFVGKKFVNRST
-589 NSRGQR
+589 
-595 AVTQQDI
+595 
-602 EKLPEIL
+602 
-609 SDFDDMQYSGT
+609 
-620 NEFGNETFLVKKR
+620 GNEIEVPMSGVKHTLAGAADSLIKTIPAIPKIIQSSRLVATKEDKHNDPN
-633 IDDEIYC
+633 IIAVEIYQAKVRVESLDKEVVMTVKHC
-640 AQEIWTGR
+640 RDGR
-648 KKMVVKSMWIKT
+648 RYYDHGYLKE
-660 AKKKP
+660 

>member
-1 MSKKKNKPNANAKAM
+1 MSKKKKHTDKAM

-35 PDLPDG
+35 PALPDG

-76 AQISEYRGVSETTA
+76 AQISEYRSVSETTA

-362 YDYIRA
+362 YDHIRA

-386 LHLFGKVND
+386 LHLFGQVND
-395 NITFDFAPL
+395 NITFDFVPL
-404 QQMNE
+404 QQMSE

-446 SGYNGIDVEDVPEM
+446 SGYNGIDVEDVPEI

-468 LNDGEWE
+468 LNDGGEE
-475 DGGDP
+475 EGEAPTDP
-480 ADLKPEPAQDAEWD
+480 KPEPAQDAEWD
-494 ESKHPRAENGQFGGG
+494 ESKHPRAENGQFGSG
-509 SGEKQTGKPS
+509 SGLPEKQE
-519 KGKIDLGSLFQTA
+519 DQA
-532 ISNSGGNA
+532 Q
-540 VYSDFAVIDGKTA
+540 
-553 GIVKAE
+553 AE
-559 TGIDISGWKH
+559 MPEIK
-569 SIGEADIR
+569 
-577 HILKKHGNEKTE
+577 GNELGLWSSMKELRNKAKDYAKRFVGKKFVNRST
-589 NSRGQR
+589 
-595 AVTQQDI
+595 
-602 EKLPEIL
+602 
-609 SDFDDMQYSGT
+609 
-620 NEFGNETFLVKKR
+620 GNEIEVPMSGVKHTLAGAADSLIKTIPAIPKIIQSSRLVATKEDKHNDPN
-633 IDDEIYC
+633 IIAVEIYQAKVRVESLDKEVVMTVKHC
-640 AQEIWTGR
+640 RDGR
-648 KKMVVKSMWIKT
+648 RYYDHGYLKE
-660 AKKKP
+660 

>member
-1 MSKKKNKPNANAKAM
+1 MSKKKKHTDKAM

-35 PDLPDG
+35 PSLPDG
-41 VKPNGL
+41 VKPNGI
-47 AMDNSPLGNFGADC
+47 AMDGSPLGNFGADC

-76 AQISEYRGVSETTA
+76 AQISEYRSVSETTA

-102 VGEEDNSEAI
+102 AGEEDNSETI
-112 KQIEECYERLNVRG
+112 RQIEECCERLNVRD
-126 VFRKAIET
+126 VFRKAVET

-146 IKDHDGKLANP
+146 IKGHDGKLANP

-184 PYNAI
+184 PYNAV

-265 GIKTDMSAILSGSDD
+265 GIKTDMSAILGGSDD
-280 GDTNIMLRAELYNRL
+280 GDTNIILRAELYNRL

-362 YDYIRA
+362 YDHIRA

-395 NITFDFAPL
+395 NITFDFVPL
-404 QQMNE
+404 RQMSE

-436 VRGRLASEPD
+436 VRGRLAGEPG

-460 PDDGFSDG
+460 PDDGFSDS
-468 LNDGEWE
+468 LNDGEGE
-475 DGGDP
+475 EGEAP
-480 ADLKPEPAQDAEWD
+480 ADPKPEPAQDAEWD
-494 ESKHPRAENGQFGGG
+494 ESKHPRADNGRFGGG
-509 SGEKQTGKPS
+509 SGQPERQDGQLQVEIPEIKGSELGLWSSMKELRNKAKDYAKRFVGKKFVNRS
-519 KGKIDLGSLFQTA
+519 T
-532 ISNSGGNA
+532 
-540 VYSDFAVIDGKTA
+540 
-553 GIVKAE
+553 
-559 TGIDISGWKH
+559 
-569 SIGEADIR
+569 
-577 HILKKHGNEKTE
+577 GNEIEVPMSGVKHTLAGAADSLIKTIPAIPKIIQS
-589 NSRGQR
+589 SRLVATKEDKHNDQNII
-595 AVTQQDI
+595 AV
-602 EKLPEIL
+602 
-609 SDFDDMQYSGT
+609 
-620 NEFGNETFLVKKR
+620 
-633 IDDEIYC
+633 EIYQAKVRVESLDKEVVMTVKHC
-640 AQEIWTGR
+640 RDGR
-648 KKMVVKSMWIKT
+648 RYYDHGYLKE
-660 AKKKP
+660 

>member
-1 MSKKKNKPNANAKAM
+1 MSKKKKHTDKAM

-35 PDLPDG
+35 PSLPDG
-41 VKPNGL
+41 VKPNGI
-47 AMDNSPLGNFGADC
+47 AMDSSPLGNFGADC

-76 AQISEYRGVSETTA
+76 AQISEYRSVSETTA

-102 VGEEDNSEAI
+102 VGEEDNSETI
-112 KQIEECYERLNVRG
+112 KQIEECYERLNVRD

-280 GDTNIMLRAELYNRL
+280 GDNNIMLRAELYNRL
-295 RDNRGLMLLSKDEEE
+295 RDIRGLMLLSKEEEE

-320 LDALLAQSQEQMAA
+320 LDTLLAQSQEQMAA

-362 YDYIRA
+362 YDHIRA

-395 NITFDFAPL
+395 NITFDFVPL
-404 QQMNE
+404 QQMSE

-468 LNDGEWE
+468 LNDGEGE
-475 DGGDP
+475 EGGDP
-480 ADLKPEPAQDAEWD
+480 ADPKPEPAQDAEWD
-494 ESKHPRAENGQFGGG
+494 ESKHPRADNGQFGSAGG
-509 SGEKQTGKPS
+509 SKVETVETAEPLPEVKGDELGIWHSMKELRDKAKAFAQRFIGKKFVNAATGYEIEVTM
-519 KGKIDLGSLFQTA
+519 KGVKHTIANASDGLVKTIPAIPDIIRTSDL
-532 ISNSGGNA
+532 IE
-540 VYSDFAVIDGKTA
+540 VRDD
-553 GIVKAE
+553 
-559 TGIDISGWKH
+559 
-569 SIGEADIR
+569 
-577 HILKKHGNEKTE
+577 KHGDSNVVGIELY
-589 NSRGQR
+589 R
-595 AVTQQDI
+595 ATLKVEGEDRELLMT
-602 EKLPEIL
+602 
-609 SDFDDMQYSGT
+609 
-620 NEFGNETFLVKKR
+620 VKHYR
-633 IDDEIYC
+633 D
-640 AQEIWTGR
+640 GR
-648 KKMVVKSMWIKT
+648 RYYDHGYLKE
-660 AKKKP
+660 

>member
-1 MSKKKNKPNANAKAM
+1 MSKKKKHTDKAM

-24 EKQPASYSLDF
+24 EKQSESYSLDF
-35 PDLPDG
+35 PALPDG

-47 AMDNSPLGNFGADC
+47 AMDSSPLGNFGADC

-76 AQISEYRGVSETTA
+76 AQISEYRSVSETTA

-102 VGEEDNSEAI
+102 VGEEDNSETI
-112 KQIEECYERLNVRG
+112 KQIEECYERLNVRD

-362 YDYIRA
+362 YDHIRA

-395 NITFDFAPL
+395 NITFDFVPL
-404 QQMNE
+404 QQMSE
-409 TELSTIRKSD
+409 TDLSTIRKSD

-460 PDDGFSDG
+460 PDDGFSGG
-468 LNDGEWE
+468 LNYGGEE
-475 DGGDP
+475 EGEVP
-480 ADLKPEPAQDAEWD
+480 ADPKPEPAQDAEWD
-494 ESKHPRAENGQFGGG
+494 ESKHPRAENGQFGVGNG
-509 SGEKQTGKPS
+509 LPEKQE
-519 KGKIDLGSLFQTA
+519 DQA
-532 ISNSGGNA
+532 Q
-540 VYSDFAVIDGKTA
+540 
-553 GIVKAE
+553 AE
-559 TGIDISGWKH
+559 MPEIK
-569 SIGEADIR
+569 
-577 HILKKHGNEKTE
+577 GNELGLWSSMKELRNKAKDYAKRFVGKKFVNRST
-589 NSRGQR
+589 
-595 AVTQQDI
+595 
-602 EKLPEIL
+602 
-609 SDFDDMQYSGT
+609 
-620 NEFGNETFLVKKR
+620 GNEIEVPMSGVKHTLAGAADSLIKTIPAIPKIIQSSRLVATKEDKHNDPN
-633 IDDEIYC
+633 IIAVEIYQAKVRVESLDKEVVMTVKHC
-640 AQEIWTGR
+640 RDGR
-648 KKMVVKSMWIKT
+648 RYYDHGYLKE
-660 AKKKP
+660 

>member
-1 MSKKKNKPNANAKAM
+1 MSKKKKHTDKAM

-35 PDLPDG
+35 PALPDG
-41 VKPNGL
+41 VKPNGI
-47 AMDNSPLGNFGADC
+47 AMDGSPLGNFGADC

-76 AQISEYRGVSETTA
+76 AQISEYRSVSETTA

-102 VGEEDNSEAI
+102 AGEEDNSEAI
-112 KQIEECYERLNVRG
+112 KQIEECCERLNVRD
-126 VFRKAIET
+126 VFRKAVET

-184 PYNAI
+184 PYNAV

-265 GIKTDMSAILSGSDD
+265 GIKTDMSAILGGSDD
-280 GDTNIMLRAELYNRL
+280 GDTNIILRAELYNRL

-362 YDYIRA
+362 YDHIRA

-395 NITFDFAPL
+395 NITFDFVPL
-404 QQMNE
+404 RQMSE

-436 VRGRLASEPD
+436 VRGRLAGEPG

-468 LNDGEWE
+468 LNDGAEE
-475 DGGDP
+475 DVGGQADP
-480 ADLKPEPAQDAEWD
+480 KPEPAQDAEWD
-494 ESKHPRAENGQFGGG
+494 ESKHPRAENGRFGGG
-509 SGEKQTGKPS
+509 SGQPERQDGQLQVEIPEIKGSELGLWSSMKELRNKAKDYAKRFVGKKFVNRS
-519 KGKIDLGSLFQTA
+519 T
-532 ISNSGGNA
+532 
-540 VYSDFAVIDGKTA
+540 
-553 GIVKAE
+553 
-559 TGIDISGWKH
+559 
-569 SIGEADIR
+569 
-577 HILKKHGNEKTE
+577 GNEIEVPMSGVKHTLAGAADSLIKTIPAIPKIIQS
-589 NSRGQR
+589 SRLVATKEDKHNDQNII
-595 AVTQQDI
+595 AV
-602 EKLPEIL
+602 
-609 SDFDDMQYSGT
+609 
-620 NEFGNETFLVKKR
+620 
-633 IDDEIYC
+633 EIYQAKVRVESLDKEVVMTVKHC
-640 AQEIWTGR
+640 RDGR
-648 KKMVVKSMWIKT
+648 RYYDHGYLKE
-660 AKKKP
+660 

>member
-1 MSKKKNKPNANAKAM
+1 MSKKKKHTDKAM

-35 PDLPDG
+35 PSLPDG

-76 AQISEYRGVSETTA
+76 AQISEYRSVSETTA
-90 NEMTRQWIEIKS
+90 NEMTRQWIEVKS

-362 YDYIRA
+362 YDHIRA

-386 LHLFGKVND
+386 LHLFSKVND
-395 NITFDFAPL
+395 NITFDFVPL
-404 QQMNE
+404 QQMSE

-468 LNDGEWE
+468 LNGGEGE
-475 DGGDP
+475 EGGDP
-480 ADLKPEPAQDAEWD
+480 AAPKPEPAQDAEWD
-494 ESKHPRAENGQFGGG
+494 ESKHPRAENGQFGSG
-509 SGEKQTGKPS
+509 SGLPEKQE
-519 KGKIDLGSLFQTA
+519 DQAQTEMPE
-532 ISNSGGNA
+532 I
-540 VYSDFAVIDGKTA
+540 K
-553 GIVKAE
+553 
-559 TGIDISGWKH
+559 
-569 SIGEADIR
+569 
-577 HILKKHGNEKTE
+577 GNELGLWSSMKELRNKAKDYAKRFVGKKFVNRST
-589 NSRGQR
+589 
-595 AVTQQDI
+595 
-602 EKLPEIL
+602 
-609 SDFDDMQYSGT
+609 
-620 NEFGNETFLVKKR
+620 GNEIEVPMSGVKHTLAGAADSLIKTIPAIPKIIQSSRLVATKEDKHNDPN
-633 IDDEIYC
+633 IIAVEIYQAKVRVESLDKEVVMTVKHC
-640 AQEIWTGR
+640 RDGR
-648 KKMVVKSMWIKT
+648 RYYDHGYLKE
-660 AKKKP
+660 

>member
-1 MSKKKNKPNANAKAM
+1 MSKKKKHTDKAM

-35 PDLPDG
+35 PSLPDG
-41 VKPNGL
+41 VKPNGI
-47 AMDNSPLGNFGADC
+47 AMDSSPLGNFGADC

-76 AQISEYRGVSETTA
+76 AQISEYRSVSETTA

-102 VGEEDNSEAI
+102 VGEEDNSDLI
-112 KQIEECYERLNVRG
+112 KQIEECYERLNVRD

-395 NITFDFAPL
+395 NITFDFVPL
-404 QQMNE
+404 QQMSE

-460 PDDGFSDG
+460 PDDGFSNG
-468 LNDGEWE
+468 LNDGGGEE
-475 DGGDP
+475 GGDATDP
-480 ADLKPEPAQDAEWD
+480 KPEPAQDAEWD
-494 ESKHPRAENGQFGGG
+494 ESKHPRAENGQFGAG
-509 SGEKQTGKPS
+509 SGLPEKQE
-519 KGKIDLGSLFQTA
+519 DQA
-532 ISNSGGNA
+532 Q
-540 VYSDFAVIDGKTA
+540 
-553 GIVKAE
+553 AE
-559 TGIDISGWKH
+559 MPEIK
-569 SIGEADIR
+569 
-577 HILKKHGNEKTE
+577 GNELGLWSSMKELRNKAKDYAKRFVGKKFVNRST
-589 NSRGQR
+589 
-595 AVTQQDI
+595 
-602 EKLPEIL
+602 
-609 SDFDDMQYSGT
+609 
-620 NEFGNETFLVKKR
+620 GNEIEVPMSGVKHTLAGAADSLIKTIPAIPKIIQSSQLVATKEDKHNDPN
-633 IDDEIYC
+633 IIAVEIYQAKVRVESLDKEVVMTVKHC
-640 AQEIWTGR
+640 RDGR
-648 KKMVVKSMWIKT
+648 RYYDHGYLKE
-660 AKKKP
+660 

>member
-1 MSKKKNKPNANAKAM
+1 MSKKKKHTDKAM

-35 PDLPDG
+35 PALPDG

-76 AQISEYRGVSETTA
+76 AQISEYRSVSETTA

-112 KQIEECYERLNVRG
+112 KQIEECYERLNVRD

-246 RWLRTVDSVSDLLH
+246 RWLRTVDSISDLLH

-348 SGLNASTEGEIAVY
+348 SGLNASTEGEIDVY
-362 YDYIRA
+362 YDHIRA

-395 NITFDFAPL
+395 NITFDFVPL
-404 QQMNE
+404 QQMSE

-468 LNDGEWE
+468 LNDGEGGE
-475 DGGDP
+475 GGDP
-480 ADLKPEPAQDAEWD
+480 TDPKPEPAQDAEWD
-494 ESKHPRAENGQFGGG
+494 ESKHPRAENGQFGVG
-509 SGEKQTGKPS
+509 SGLPEKQE
-519 KGKIDLGSLFQTA
+519 DQA
-532 ISNSGGNA
+532 Q
-540 VYSDFAVIDGKTA
+540 
-553 GIVKAE
+553 AE
-559 TGIDISGWKH
+559 MPEIK
-569 SIGEADIR
+569 
-577 HILKKHGNEKTE
+577 GNELGLWSSMKELRNKAKDYAKRFVGKKFVNRST
-589 NSRGQR
+589 
-595 AVTQQDI
+595 
-602 EKLPEIL
+602 
-609 SDFDDMQYSGT
+609 
-620 NEFGNETFLVKKR
+620 GNEIEVPMSGVKHTLAGAADSLIKTIPAIPKIIQSSRLVATKEDKHNDPN
-633 IDDEIYC
+633 IIAVEIYQAKVRVESLDKEVVMTVKHC
-640 AQEIWTGR
+640 RDGR
-648 KKMVVKSMWIKT
+648 RYYDHGYLKE
-660 AKKKP
+660 

>member
-1 MSKKKNKPNANAKAM
+1 MSKKKKHTDKAM

-35 PDLPDG
+35 PALPDG
-41 VKPNGL
+41 VKPNGI
-47 AMDNSPLGNFGADC
+47 AMDGSPLGNFGADC

-76 AQISEYRGVSETTA
+76 AQISEYRSVSETTA

-102 VGEEDNSEAI
+102 AGEEDNSEAI
-112 KQIEECYERLNVRG
+112 KQIEECCERLNVRD
-126 VFRKAIET
+126 VFRKAVET

-146 IKDHDGKLANP
+146 IKGHDGKLANP

-184 PYNAI
+184 PYNAV

-265 GIKTDMSAILSGSDD
+265 GIKTDMSAILGGSDD

-362 YDYIRA
+362 YDHIRA

-395 NITFDFAPL
+395 NITFDFVPL
-404 QQMNE
+404 QQMSE

-436 VRGRLASEPD
+436 VRGRLAGEPG

-468 LNDGEWE
+468 LNDGDGE
-475 DGGDP
+475 DVGGQADP
-480 ADLKPEPAQDAEWD
+480 KPEPAQDAEWD
-494 ESKHPRAENGQFGGG
+494 ESKHPRAENGRFGGG
-509 SGEKQTGKPS
+509 SGQPERQDGQLQVEIPEIKGSELGLWSSMKELRNKAKDYAKRFVGKKFVNRS
-519 KGKIDLGSLFQTA
+519 T
-532 ISNSGGNA
+532 
-540 VYSDFAVIDGKTA
+540 
-553 GIVKAE
+553 
-559 TGIDISGWKH
+559 
-569 SIGEADIR
+569 
-577 HILKKHGNEKTE
+577 GNEIEVPMSGVKHTLAGAADSLIKTIPAIPKIIQS
-589 NSRGQR
+589 SRLVATKEDKHNDQNII
-595 AVTQQDI
+595 AV
-602 EKLPEIL
+602 
-609 SDFDDMQYSGT
+609 
-620 NEFGNETFLVKKR
+620 
-633 IDDEIYC
+633 EIYQAKVRVESLDKEVVMTVKHC
-640 AQEIWTGR
+640 RDGR
-648 KKMVVKSMWIKT
+648 RYYDHGYLKE
-660 AKKKP
+660 

>member
-1 MSKKKNKPNANAKAM
+1 MSKKKKHTDKAM

-35 PDLPDG
+35 PALPDG
-41 VKPNGL
+41 VKPNGI
-47 AMDNSPLGNFGADC
+47 AMDGSPLGNFGADC

-76 AQISEYRGVSETTA
+76 AQISEYRSVSETTA

-102 VGEEDNSEAI
+102 AGEEDNSEAI
-112 KQIEECYERLNVRG
+112 RQIEECCERLNVRD
-126 VFRKAIET
+126 VFRKAVET

-184 PYNAI
+184 PYNAV

-265 GIKTDMSAILSGSDD
+265 GIKTDMSAILGGSDD
-280 GDTNIMLRAELYNRL
+280 GDTNIILRAELYNRL

-362 YDYIRA
+362 YDHIRA

-395 NITFDFAPL
+395 NITFDFVPL
-404 QQMNE
+404 RQMSE

-436 VRGRLASEPD
+436 VRGRLAGEPG

-468 LNDGEWE
+468 MNDGEGE
-475 DGGDP
+475 EGGDS
-480 ADLKPEPAQDAEWD
+480 ADPKPEPAQDAEWD
-494 ESKHPRAENGQFGGG
+494 ESKHPRAQNGQFGGG
-509 SGEKQTGKPS
+509 SGQPERQDGQLQVEIPEIKGSELGLWSSMKELRNKAKDYAKRFVGKKFVNRS
-519 KGKIDLGSLFQTA
+519 T
-532 ISNSGGNA
+532 
-540 VYSDFAVIDGKTA
+540 
-553 GIVKAE
+553 
-559 TGIDISGWKH
+559 
-569 SIGEADIR
+569 
-577 HILKKHGNEKTE
+577 GNEIEVPMSGVKHTLAGAADSLIKTIPAIPKIIQS
-589 NSRGQR
+589 SRLVATKEDKHNDQNII
-595 AVTQQDI
+595 AV
-602 EKLPEIL
+602 
-609 SDFDDMQYSGT
+609 
-620 NEFGNETFLVKKR
+620 
-633 IDDEIYC
+633 EIYQAKVRVESLDKEVVMTVKHC
-640 AQEIWTGR
+640 RDGR
-648 KKMVVKSMWIKT
+648 RYYDHGYLKE
-660 AKKKP
+660 

>member
-1 MSKKKNKPNANAKAM
+1 MSKKKKHTDKAM

-35 PDLPDG
+35 PSLPDG

-76 AQISEYRGVSETTA
+76 AQISEYRSVSETTA

-112 KQIEECYERLNVRG
+112 KQIEEYYERLNVRD

-146 IKDHDGKLANP
+146 IKDHNGKLANP

-362 YDYIRA
+362 YDHIRA

-395 NITFDFAPL
+395 NITFDFVPL
-404 QQMNE
+404 QQMSE
-409 TELSTIRKSD
+409 TDLSTIRKSD

-446 SGYNGIDVEDVPEM
+446 SGYNGIDVEDVPKM
-460 PDDGFSDG
+460 PDEGFSDG
-468 LNDGEWE
+468 LNDGEGE
-475 DGGDP
+475 ESGDP
-480 ADLKPEPAQDAEWD
+480 PDPKPEPAQDAEWD
-494 ESKHPRAENGQFGGG
+494 ESKHPRAENGQFGEG
-509 SGEKQTGKPS
+509 SGLLEKQE
-519 KGKIDLGSLFQTA
+519 DQA
-532 ISNSGGNA
+532 Q
-540 VYSDFAVIDGKTA
+540 
-553 GIVKAE
+553 AE
-559 TGIDISGWKH
+559 MPEIK
-569 SIGEADIR
+569 
-577 HILKKHGNEKTE
+577 GNELGLWSSMKELRNKAKDYAKRFVGKKFVNRST
-589 NSRGQR
+589 
-595 AVTQQDI
+595 
-602 EKLPEIL
+602 
-609 SDFDDMQYSGT
+609 
-620 NEFGNETFLVKKR
+620 GNEIEVPMSGVKHTLAGAADSLIKTIPAIPKIIQSSRLVATKEDKHNDPN
-633 IDDEIYC
+633 IIAVEIYQAKVRVESLDKEVVMTVKHC
-640 AQEIWTGR
+640 RDGR
-648 KKMVVKSMWIKT
+648 RYYDHGYLKE
-660 AKKKP
+660 